1 MTKTSTIK
9 MIRTSDPNTTE
20 TVLAIPTNRMVNGS
34 ELAMLYWDASSLPF
48 STAGDHSLIRSV
60 RLISSLAT

>member
-9 MIRTSDPNTTE
+9 MIRTSDHNTTE
-20 TVLAIPTNRMVNGS
+20 TVLAIPINRTVNGS